1 MGCFGFVV
9 TGLIVGGQLAGQGGA
24 PGMAF
29 GPAMLTITIGE
40 LVLFALT
47 ILIGIPAMRTGY
59 NLALLAKC
67 SYGTMGFILPM
78 AVMALLTL
86 GWFASILGMIGDIWG
101 ALFGNPTGVVLID
114 PAALGKVGVAPVT
127 LEVALTC
134 LVFGAVFTWTAY
146 RGISA
151 IEKVAT
157 PVAPFVLVVALGV
170 GIAMLAE
177 FGGVG
182 PMVEEASTRSGV
194 SIGTGLTIMRF
205 TRSVKAVVICAAAC
219 FILTNPLLNVVGY
232 VGSIT
237 TGDSNFDNWMY
248 DKGLLLAI
256 VGVLVWTTSLWTTNN
271 SELYSNSL
279 TPGRRSTRRA

>member
-1 MGCFGFVV
+1 
-9 TGLIVGGQLAGQGGA
+9 
-24 PGMAF
+24 MAF

-182 PMVEEASTRSGV
+182 PMVEEASTRSGM
-194 SIGTGLTIMRF
+194 SIGTGLTIVIGAWIAGAIMGADIMRF